1 MQLLHI
7 RTFILIFATS
17 KDTLK
22 KKGTIM
28 KTLGYLG
35 AFVCGALTGA
45 ALGLLLAPENGK
57 DTRNK
62 ISSAVDDFCKKHDI
76 KLNRRDAEDFVEN
89 IKDAVDNEMA

>member
-62 ISSAVDDFCKKHDI
+62 ISSAVD
-76 KLNRRDAEDFVEN
+76 KLNRRDADDLVEN
-89 IKDAVDNEMA
+89 IKEAVDSEMA

>member
-1 MQLLHI
+1 MKLLYIH
-7 RTFILIFATS
+7 TFIVIF
-17 KDTLK
+17 
-22 KKGTIM
+22 
-28 KTLGYLG
+28 
-35 AFVCGALTGA
+35 A

-62 ISSAVDDFCKKHDI
+62 IASAVDDFCKKHDI